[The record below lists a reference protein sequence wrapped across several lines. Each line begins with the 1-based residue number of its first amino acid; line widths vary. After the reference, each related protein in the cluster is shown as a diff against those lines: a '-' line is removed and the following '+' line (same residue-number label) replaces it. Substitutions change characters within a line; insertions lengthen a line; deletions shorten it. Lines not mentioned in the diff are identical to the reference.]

1 MCNAACPVIGAQA
14 DELTWVCMA
23 TGRPIDH
30 VVLAVRDL
38 GQAAAQYQRLGFTLT
53 PRASHDDRMGTSNRL
68 AQFRGRSFIELLEV
82 DRPDRLAP
90 HDFSRM
96 PPFFSFG
103 DHNRLAVGER
113 EGLSTLVFTTDD
125 ARADIR
131 RFAAAG
137 LSTFL
142 PFDFERQARLPD
154 GAEVTVAF
162 TLGFARS
169 PEMPK
174 IAFMVSENRA
184 QELFWKADYQLHPN
198 GAEAISAVYLAS
210 SSPDRDAA
218 FISAMFGGDIAP
230 ISGGMRV
237 SCGPSQ
243 EVRVLSPRALRKHDP
258 ALDTPS
264 ISPVLA
270 GISVIANERRDTIP
284 ASEARG
290 MFIEWAAS

>member
-1 MCNAACPVIGAQA
+1 
-14 DELTWVCMA
+14 MA

-38 GQAAAQYQRLGFTLT
+38 DRAATRYECLGFILT

-82 DRPDRLAP
+82 DRPDKLSP
-90 HDFSRM
+90 HDFSRV

-103 DHNRLAVGER
+103 DHNRLALGER
-113 EGLSTLVFTTDD
+113 EGLSILVFASDD

-131 RFAAAG
+131 RFEAAG
-137 LSTFL
+137 LSTFA

-162 TLGFARS
+162 TLAFAQS
-169 PEMPK
+169 PEMPGL
-174 IAFMVSENRA
+174 AFMVSQNRA
-184 QELFWKADYQLHPN
+184 QEFFWKADYQSHPN
-198 GAEAISAVYLAS
+198 GAQAINAIYLAS
-210 SSPDRDAA
+210 LSPNKDAA

-230 ISGGMRV
+230 MSGGARV

-243 EVRVLSPRALRKHDP
+243 EVRVLSPRALAEHDP
-258 ALDTPS
+258 AFDASS
-264 ISPVLA
+264 ISPMLA
-270 GISVIANERRDTIP
+270 GISVVSHARRDTTP
-284 ASEARG
+284 ASEACG